1 MMSHSRFCTKRL
13 NLKGTQRM
21 KKFGW
26 MAVLL
31 IVGAAATMRA
41 QAPAQVSPATQ
52 EAQQA
57 SQPQA
62 PTPHAQPANPF
73 PPVNPKNFT
82 VDSPTVA
89 VVNDFLKTMWGYND
103 NLSWSVQAIQKT
115 PAAGVVRVVVLLAS
129 ETQPGKL
136 SKSEFFITP
145 DGKHAIADAVID
157 FGSTPYAERR
167 KTLRERADGPA
178 EGAAGKDI
186 LLVEFAD
193 LLNPRSKDAN
203 DALDNLVKDFPQAR
217 LVFENLPPS
226 DSPYAFHAAAEG
238 VCVRKAKGDAAF
250 FTYAQA
256 VFNAQQGLTAAT
268 LEPVLKNAVTAAG
281 ADPKGVLACSDSD
294 SAKDEVKASIALG
307 AEVGVDQS
315 GVVVVNGRVLPLAS
329 VPYDTLKQIVAYQA
343 KLDGIAVQVQP
354 TLSTLK

>member
-1 MMSHSRFCTKRL
+1 
-13 NLKGTQRM
+13 
-21 KKFGW
+21 
-26 MAVLL
+26 
-31 IVGAAATMRA
+31 
-41 QAPAQVSPATQ
+41 
-52 EAQQA
+52 
-57 SQPQA
+57 
-62 PTPHAQPANPF
+62 
-73 PPVNPKNFT
+73 
-82 VDSPTVA
+82 
-89 VVNDFLKTMWGYND
+89 
-103 NLSWSVQAIQKT
+103 
-115 PAAGVVRVVVLLAS
+115 
-129 ETQPGKL
+129 L